1 MALPSGS
8 PCDRATVYDLANTL
22 TQGHIMKARGRLA
35 GVSARRG
42 AVAAAHAAL
51 VAIGF
56 AASLPASA
64 QLYWGAEVGAA
75 LPVGIDSTRTN
86 VGVPTNCDQWLAENT
101 LRDGTVVPLP
111 ADQCQPR
118 VLPAAPV
125 AFDLGT
131 GGFLGAAVGMNRDRL
146 RLEAEYFYRGQG
158 GERRPLLVPGDP
170 KQQEFVERSES
181 VDNVAAHN
189 LFANAYYG
197 LGRLGQGKLA
207 PYVGIGV
214 GAMRVSA
221 DYQATSIRGS
231 RDALLALGRNPD
243 AAGKRSLADEALSD
257 TLFGYQL
264 VAGVDYALDERRTV
278 TVKARY
284 GGAFGEFED
293 GDNLWRPL
301 RGHESS
307 VGPGGAPIHY
317 DIAIDNLRFWAVSV
331 GMRFGQE

>member
-1 MALPSGS
+1 M
-8 PCDRATVYDLANTL
+8 
-22 TQGHIMKARGRLA
+22 
-35 GVSARRG
+35 
-42 AVAAAHAAL
+42 
-51 VAIGF
+51 
-56 AASLPASA
+56 
-64 QLYWGAEVGAA
+64 
-75 LPVGIDSTRTN
+75 
-86 VGVPTNCDQWLAENT
+86 
-101 LRDGTVVPLP
+101 
-111 ADQCQPR
+111 
-118 VLPAAPV
+118 
-125 AFDLGT
+125 
-131 GGFLGAAVGMNRDRL
+131 
-146 RLEAEYFYRGQG
+146 
-158 GERRPLLVPGDP
+158 
-170 KQQEFVERSES
+170 
-181 VDNVAAHN
+181 DNVAAHN

-197 LGRLGQGKLA
+197 LGSLGQGKLA

-293 GDNLWRPL
+293 GDNTWRPL

-317 DIAIDNLRFWAVSV
+317 DIAIDNLRFWAMSV
-331 GMRFGQE
+331 GMRFGRQ